1 MRRLIASL
9 FALAVLTAP
18 AFAQGR
24 KAPQAARPPTAEE
37 LQKQREAAEIE
48 RRYKATIK
56 AMPAATAT
64 NKDPW
69 ALVRGADGKSGQ
81 K

>member
-1 MRRLIASL
+1 MRRLTVSL
-9 FALAVLTAP
+9 LALAVLTAP

-24 KAPQAARPPTAEE
+24 RQAPHQPTATE
-37 LQKQREAAEIE
+37 LQKKKDAAEIE

-56 AMPAATAT
+56 ATPAAAAKS
-64 NKDPW
+64 NDPW
-69 ALVRGADGKSGQ
+69 ALVRGMDGKSGQ